1 MKLQPWVRISSSAGQ
16 DQATPPVPQAKGNL
30 KSPLRIV
37 FTIFLLCCQIALS
50 DAQPLE
56 KAPLAGIF
64 LGIQEQIRVAN
75 TAVYID
81 QAWNELTRTLKDIP
95 IAVQDIKVPHDPG
108 KPWPLYISGLEDLE
122 SIQTLLSRTLSS
134 ADLSRVEIRTI
145 PDDPDNIEEHGL
157 LFLPYPYV
165 VPGGRFNEMYGW
177 DSYFILLGLLASG
190 RTDLAKSIVENYLYQ
205 VRHYQKILNAN
216 RTYYLGRSHPP
227 FLTRAV
233 LELFERTKDTAWL
246 KRALPFLLDHYR
258 FWTCPPHL
266 LEAGGLSRYYALGK
280 GPAPEV
286 AWSEVDEFGRSHY
299 DRVKEYY
306 EENADVGYDK
316 ELFFD
321 AEAGELTDL
330 FYTGDR
336 SVRESGFDPTARF
349 GEFGVDIVNYFPV
362 CLNTLL
368 YAMEEDIANIYRLLG
383 DPMGATLFEGLARRR
398 KNTINCLLWDEQ
410 KGMYFDYQFR
420 SRTRRVYPF
429 LTTFYPLWAGI
440 ASNAQA
446 KRIVENLPRF
456 ETSCGLQTSLTPSG
470 NQWDAPFGWAPL
482 QWIAVGGLL
491 RYGYAEEAAR
501 IAEKFIRLV
510 TDEHAR
516 TGTIREKYNVQAC
529 NIEVSEDVRFGYLT
543 NEVGF
548 GWTNGVYLGLLP
560 LIKPTKVLY

>member
-1 MKLQPWVRISSSAGQ
+1 MKLQPWVRIGSSVGQ
-16 DQATPPVPQAKGNL
+16 DQGTPSVRRAKGNL
-30 KSPLRIV
+30 KSLLRIV
-37 FTIFLLCCQIALS
+37 FTIFLLGCQIALS
-50 DAQPLE
+50 HAQPLE
-56 KAPLAGIF
+56 KATLEGIF
-64 LGIQEQIRVAN
+64 LGLQEQIRVAY
-75 TAVYID
+75 TSVYID
-81 QAWNELTRTLKDIP
+81 QAWDDLTRTLKDIP
-95 IAVQDIKVPHDPG
+95 IAVQDIKIPHDPG
-108 KPWPLYISGLEDLE
+108 KQWPLYISGLEDLE
-122 SIQTLLSRTLSS
+122 GIQTLLSRTLSS
-134 ADLSRVEIRTI
+134 AELSGVEIRTI

-177 DSYFILLGLLASG
+177 DSYFILLGLLTSG
-190 RTDLAKSIVENYLYQ
+190 RIDLAKSIVENYFYQ
-205 VRHYQKILNAN
+205 IRHYQKILNAN
-216 RTYYLGRSHPP
+216 RTYYLGRSNPP

-233 LELFERTKDTAWL
+233 LDVFERTKDTAWL

-258 FWTCPPHL
+258 FWTCPPHV

-280 GPAPEV
+280 GPAPEA
-286 AWSEVDEFGRSHY
+286 AWSEVDELGRSHY
-299 DRVKEYY
+299 DRVKDYY
-306 EENADVGYDK
+306 KENADVGYDK
-316 ELFFD
+316 DFFFD

-349 GEFGVDIVNYFPV
+349 GEFGVDIINYFPV

-368 YAMEEDIANIYRLLG
+368 YIMEDDIADIHRILG
-383 DPMGATLFEGLARRR
+383 DPKGATLFERLAKRR
-398 KNTINCLLWDEQ
+398 KDTINRLLWGEQ
-410 KGMYFDYQFR
+410 EGMYFDYQFR
-420 SRTRRVYPF
+420 SRARHVYPF
-429 LTTFYPLWAGI
+429 LTTFYPMWAGI

-446 KRIVENLPRF
+446 SRIVENLPRF

-482 QWIAVGGLL
+482 QWIAVRGLL
-491 RYGYAEEAAR
+491 RYGYSEEAAR

-529 NIEVSEDVRFGYLT
+529 NIEVSEDVQFGYLT

-548 GWTNGVYLGLLP
+548 GWTNGVYLSLLP
-560 LIKPTKVLY
+560 LIEPMEVLY